1 MVPRAH
7 YRKAVETALAR
18 SPICGLMGPRQS
30 GKSTLAREIAGA
42 AASHYFDLESPR
54 DQLRLQNPELA
65 LGRLS
70 GLVVLDEV
78 QTQPDLFPVLRVL
91 ADRAD
96 VPARFLILGSA
107 APELVARSA
116 ESLAGRIEYVDLHG
130 FDLTETGSGTQETLW
145 LRGGFPRS
153 YLAASDEASVAWRE
167 GFVRTFLERDLPQFG
182 IRVGAAAMRRFWTML
197 AHMHGQIWNA
207 SELGRAMGLS
217 DKTVRN
223 YLDELSQTFMVRQ
236 LQPWF
241 ENIGKRQVKSPKIY
255 LRDSGILHHLIGLET
270 ESQLHA
276 HPKVG
281 SSWEGFALE
290 QVLRQTRPTQA
301 YFWGT
306 QGGAELDLLVFA
318 AGRRLGYEFKYAERP
333 QFSRSMRVAMEDLRL
348 DSLVVI
354 CPGSVQATL
363 APGVEVMGIDAFAGI
378 ARP

>member
-1 MVPRAH
+1 MINRFF
-7 YRKAVETALAR
+7 YQKAVEKALRR
-18 SPICGLMGPRQS
+18 SPVCGLMGPRQS
-30 GKSTLAREIAGA
+30 GKSTLARGIAAG

-70 GLVVLDEV
+70 GLVVLDEI
-78 QTQPDLFPVLRVL
+78 QTRPELFPVLRVL
-91 ADRAD
+91 ADRPD
-96 VPARFLILGSA
+96 TPARFLILGSA

-130 FDLTETGSGTQETLW
+130 FDPTETGPGTHERLW

-153 YLAASDEASVAWRE
+153 YLADSDEASVAWRE

-182 IRVGAAAMRRFWTML
+182 IRVSAAAMRRFWTML
-197 AHMHGQIWNA
+197 AHVHGQLWNA

-270 ESQLHA
+270 EAQLHA

-290 QVLRQTRPTQA
+290 QVLRQTRPKQA
-301 YFWGT
+301 YFWAT
-306 QGGAELDLLVFA
+306 QGGAELDLLVFEE
-318 AGRRLGYEFKYAERP
+318 GRRLGYEFKYAERP
-333 QFSRSMRVAMEDLRL
+333 QFTRSMRVAMEDLRL
-348 DSLVVI
+348 DSLLVI
-354 CPGSVQATL
+354 CPGTVHAAL
-363 APGVEVMGIDAFAGI
+363 APGVEVIGIEAFTRGK
-378 ARP
+378 

>member
-96 VPARFLILGSA
+96 GPARFLILGSA
-107 APELVARSA
+107 APELVAQSA

-363 APGVEVMGIDAFAGI
+363 APGVEGMGIDAFAGI